1 MNCPKCGA
9 QIPDNSSICPQ
20 CQANIANGAA
30 QADAAPSG
38 AAPTSAYP
46 ENFTGH
52 IKALFGPAA
61 LPPPSP
67 AIEALRNTPPKS
79 HIVFIILAIFLGA
92 LGIHNFYAGYS
103 DRGKTEL
110 IVWAIVLV
118 ASIISC
124 GILSILSI
132 VCLIYVIVDIIYI
145 KQDAA
150 GRPFV

>member
-92 LGIHNFYAGYS
+92 LGIHNFYAGYR
-103 DRGKTEL
+103 DRGIAEL
-110 IVWAIVLV
+110 VIFLVLT
-118 ASIISC
+118 AISC
-124 GILSILSI
+124 GMLGPI
-132 VCLIYVIVDIIYI
+132 CLVYVIIDIISI